1 MTSFNSKF
9 LLSLAGLFLLTVMVF
24 RGVLDNGF
32 VLNWDDFEYVTENPM
47 IQKWANFFEM
57 TVSFHSANWH
67 PLTWFSHALDY
78 QIYGLNPFG
87 HHLTSLFLHGL
98 NTCWVFILFVL
109 LVGRGKEGSNYSVY
123 VGGIFT
129 ALLFGLHPLRVES
142 VAWVS
147 ERKDLLCGFLYF
159 STIGAYYLY
168 VCEKKRWI
176 YSVMFFLFALAI
188 MSKPMAV
195 TLPIVLLLLDIFP
208 LERLRLAKDL
218 PPLLMEKI
226 PLFALSLM
234 GGVLTLLAQGTTGA
248 VRTLQETSLSD
259 RIINSF
265 HTLWAYI
272 EKTFWPRDLLPFYPL
287 WENPSW
293 LSIKFLLGLILF
305 LGATLFSFYQ
315 WRKGNPAWAIAW
327 LFYLVTLAPVIGIIK
342 VGTQAMAD
350 RYTYIPTLGPIFLVG
365 AGLTN
370 LWQRNIFRWGIIL
383 GTTIMVFALS
393 ILSSK
398 QTKIWH
404 DGESLWIPVV
414 EKFPKKVYRAHA
426 NLATYYF
433 QEGHLQKAENQ
444 LKTALRIQPNQVDTF
459 FYLGMIYTNQGR
471 LAEAKEAL
479 QKALLL
485 NAKDERVLYRLG
497 ILYEKLG
504 QEDLAQNEYKKALRL
519 KPKAELVRLRL
530 GQLYVKT
537 GRFPEAEKQFKK
549 VLEFDPES
557 EGARNN
563 LGALYYQTS
572 RFRQAEV
579 EYLQVIK
586 IWPRKVRAYNNLGVL
601 YYEMK
606 KFKDAENIYGKVL
619 ELDPNYIETI
629 NNLGIL
635 YLAMNRNNDALR
647 LLQSS
652 KSLDPNRVDTLY
664 YLGIVYMSEKDWDS
678 AQTEFRTALSL
689 NPDNADIYDKLGILF
704 ARKEKWEKAR
714 KAFKSALKLSPSHQ
728 SARTNLKRLE
738 NKIKTNRQ

>member
-98 NTCWVFILFVL
+98 NTCWVFILFIL
-109 LVGRGKEGSNYSVY
+109 LVGRGKEGANYSVY

-142 VAWVS
+142 VAWIS
-147 ERKDLLCGFLYF
+147 ERKDLLCGFFYF
-159 STIGAYYLY
+159 STIGVYYLY
-168 VCEKKRWI
+168 LREKKRWI

-195 TLPIVLLLLDIFP
+195 TLPLVLLLLDIFP

-218 PPLLMEKI
+218 SPLLMEKI
-226 PLFALSLM
+226 PLFALSLI

-259 RIINSF
+259 RILNSF

-504 QEDLAQNEYKKALRL
+504 QEDLAQNEYKKALHL

-537 GRFPEAEKQFKK
+537 GRFPEAEEQFKK

-664 YLGIVYMSEKDWDS
+664 YLGIAYMSKKDWDS
-678 AQTEFRTALSL
+678 AQTEFRIALSL
-689 NPDNADIYDKLGILF
+689 NPDNAAIYDKLGILF

-738 NKIKTNRQ
+738 NKIRTNRQ